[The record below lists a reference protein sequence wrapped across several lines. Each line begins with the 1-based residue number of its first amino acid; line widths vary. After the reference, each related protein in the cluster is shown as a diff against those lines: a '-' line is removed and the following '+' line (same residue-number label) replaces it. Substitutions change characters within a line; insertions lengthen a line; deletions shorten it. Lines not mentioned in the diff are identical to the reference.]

1 MLKDKVNELLNR
13 YESGDEWLSAGDVL
27 NELEEIM
34 DEDYDDNELWSKLYE
49 ATCHY
54 VSQRHEAERGGG
66 RIPDGSDE
74 FIEELKQICEGIAN
88 PKVDAKVTLTA
99 EDLRI
104 VLTAA
109 SLGLS
114 IASQDDPE
122 MVEMTKRGQAILH
135 KICEITDGNN
145 KTFDL
150 IAR

>member
-13 YESGDEWLSAGDVL
+13 YESGDEWLSAEDVL
-27 NELEEIM
+27 EELEEIM
-34 DEDYDDNELWSKLYE
+34 DEEPYDEDLSPKLCE
-49 ATCHY
+49 AINHY
-54 VSQRHEAERGGG
+54 VLQRHEAEHGGG
-66 RIPDGSDE
+66 RIPDGSNE
-74 FIEELKQICEGIAN
+74 FIEELKQICEGIAS
-88 PKVDAKVTLTA
+88 PKEDLKVTLQA
-99 EDLRI
+99 EELRV

-122 MVEMTKRGQAILH
+122 MVKMTQRGQAILH
-135 KICEITDGNN
+135 KICEIIDSNN

>member
-1 MLKDKVNELLNR
+1 MLKDRVNELLNR

-27 NELEEIM
+27 EELEEIM
-34 DEDYDDNELWSKLYE
+34 DEEPYDNDLSPKLCE
-49 ATCHY
+49 AIDHY
-54 VSQRHEAERGGG
+54 VLQCHEAEHGGG

-74 FIEELKQICEGIAN
+74 FIEELKQACEGIAN
-88 PKVDAKVTLTA
+88 PKEYQKVTLTS
-99 EDLRI
+99 EELRI

-122 MVEMTKRGQAILH
+122 MVAMVKQGQTILH
-135 KICEITDGNN
+135 KICSIADDN

-150 IAR
+150 LVR

>member
-1 MLKDKVNELLNR
+1 
-13 YESGDEWLSAGDVL
+13 
-27 NELEEIM
+27 M
-34 DEDYDDNELWSKLYE
+34 DNK
-49 ATCHY
+49 
-54 VSQRHEAERGGG
+54 
-66 RIPDGSDE
+66 
-74 FIEELKQICEGIAN
+74 
-88 PKVDAKVTLTA
+88 KVTLQA
-99 EDLRI
+99 EELRV

-122 MVEMTKRGQAILH
+122 MAAMVNRGQAILH

>member
-27 NELEEIM
+27 EELEEIM
-34 DEDYDDNELWSKLYE
+34 DEEPYDDDLSPKLCE
-49 ATCHY
+49 AINHY
-54 VSQRHEAERGGG
+54 VLQCHEAEHGGG

-122 MVEMTKRGQAILH
+122 MAEMTKRGQAILH